1 MALDSSLLF
10 ISKHIPS
17 PNDILTSV
25 KPNPSRGRQL
35 SKLELQ
41 SVPESDRAEEDI
53 TELPELS
60 EDELRQLDDE
70 AVKYTL
76 TMQEEE
82 LSRLKPDLAA
92 LAEYR
97 KKVREGTG
105 QTKT

>member
-1 MALDSSLLF
+1 M
-10 ISKHIPS
+10 
-17 PNDILTSV
+17 
-25 KPNPSRGRQL
+25 
-35 SKLELQ
+35 
-41 SVPESDRAEEDI
+41 PESDRTEEDT

-97 KKVREGTG
+97 KKVSEGG
-105 QTKT
+105 